1 MLSVG
6 IVGLPNVGKSTL
18 FNALTRAEAGVA
30 NYPFTTIDPN
40 VGVVPVPDPRLEAL
54 AEAIDP
60 EEAIPS
66 AVQFLDIA
74 GLVEGASRGEGL
86 GNRFLGEIRAVDAVA
101 HVLRCFSDPD
111 VVHVLGDP
119 DPIRDAGVIDTELM
133 LADLDVLGRAVEKR
147 KRVWQT
153 KPQEHEGERRRLER
167 YREALEAGTPLRRL
181 DLDEEEREETKVLGL
196 ITGRKVLYV
205 ANCEEDEVGGE
216 TPGRLAAE
224 LDGPVV
230 ALSARF
236 EWELTQLE
244 PAGRRE
250 MLESLGWHGSGLER
264 LARAAFELLD
274 LIRFYTV
281 AHGKLRAWEVPRG
294 TLAPE
299 AAGRIHTD
307 MQEGFIRAQVARWD
321 DVVRAEGLSPLASE
335 GKVRTEGKEY
345 EVQDGDV
352 LEIRF

>member
-54 AEAIDP
+54 ARALDP

-101 HVLRCFSDPD
+101 HVLRCFADPD
-111 VVHVLGDP
+111 VVHVLGEP
-119 DPIRDAGVIDTELM
+119 DPLRDAGTIDTELM
-133 LADLDVLGRAVEKR
+133 LADLEVLERAIEKR

-153 KPQEHEGERRRLER
+153 KPQDFEGERRRLER
-167 YREALEAGTPLRRL
+167 YRDALEKGTPLRRL
-181 DLDEEEREETKVLGL
+181 DLEDEERDETKLLGL
-196 ITGRKVLYV
+196 ITGRRVLYV
-205 ANCEEDEVGGE
+205 ANCEEDAVGGDL
-216 TPGRLAAE
+216 PRRLAAE

-244 PAGRRE
+244 SPERNE
-250 MLESLGWHGSGLER
+250 MLEALGWEGTGLER
-264 LARAAFELLD
+264 LAAAAFELLD

-294 TLAPE
+294 TLAPA
-299 AAGRIHTD
+299 AAGKIHTD
-307 MQEGFIRAQVARWD
+307 MEEGFVRAQVARWD
-321 DVVRAEGLSPLASE
+321 DVVRAKGMAALAGE
-335 GKVRTEGKEY
+335 GKLRTEGKEY
-345 EVQDGDV
+345 EVRDGDV